1 MTTMERVTGQAET
14 DGPPPGTA
22 EWKDQTKTIERIIE
36 VALTLER
43 PQTAGWISDQ
53 AAVAEQT
60 AREYL
65 GSLTDLGVVAK
76 TEARGVSKYQLDRAY
91 KRFKEVSEY
100 VEKFERDELMDLV
113 ADIQGQIEETK
124 EEYGVDTP
132 DELRQQST
140 VEGTS
145 PDDVRKYKMAA
156 SEWETLEH
164 RLDVIEEALDRYD
177 EFRRQ
182 EAVA

>member
-1 MTTMERVTGQAET
+1 MEPMERVTGQGEQ

-22 EWKDQTKTIERIIE
+22 EWKDQTKTVERIIG
-36 VALTLER
+36 VVLTLDR

-60 AREYL
+60 ARDYL

-124 EEYGVDTP
+124 DTYGVDTP
-132 DELRQQST
+132 DELRRQAT
-140 VEGTS
+140 ADGTS
-145 PDDVRKYKMAA
+145 PEDVREYKKAA

-164 RLDVIEEALDRYD
+164 RLDVIEEALERYD